1 MYVARIENTVVLVNV
16 KADHKQEV
24 IAFVKELGY

>member
-16 KADHKQEV
+16 DADHKQEV
-24 IAFVKELGY
+24 KDFIKEMGY